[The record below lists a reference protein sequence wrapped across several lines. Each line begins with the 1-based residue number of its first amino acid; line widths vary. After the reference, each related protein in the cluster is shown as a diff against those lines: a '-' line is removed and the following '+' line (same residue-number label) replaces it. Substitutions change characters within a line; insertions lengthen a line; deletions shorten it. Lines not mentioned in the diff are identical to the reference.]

1 MDPAALDEL
10 MKVLE
15 RLERPAA
22 PALRG
27 DEIDRVLAG
36 PPRRTDVTPL
46 RDSPVME
53 RFRTEL
59 ADGLVRLD
67 TLNQFLRLVATVLD
81 RLPL

>member
-1 MDPAALDEL
+1 MAPAALDEL

-15 RLERPAA
+15 RLEQPVS
-22 PALRG
+22 RG